1 MTMSYLQIA
10 LAILMTPVAALL
22 IGFWVVSDSKK
33 ITAKAHA
40 RAARERRDAINRAS
54 GRATVSET

>member
-1 MTMSYLQIA
+1 MSYLQVAIAVLFTPVSAVLIA
-10 LAILMTPVAALL
+10 L
-22 IGFWVVSDSKK
+22 WVLRDGKK

-40 RAARERRDAINRAS
+40 RAAQERGDAINRAS